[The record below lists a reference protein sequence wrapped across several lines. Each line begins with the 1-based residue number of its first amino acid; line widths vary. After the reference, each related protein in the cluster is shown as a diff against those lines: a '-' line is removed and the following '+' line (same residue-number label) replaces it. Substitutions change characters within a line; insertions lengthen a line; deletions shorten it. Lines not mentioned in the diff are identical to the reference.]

1 MIKIA
6 IAYDFDGT
14 LAKGNIQENSFIP
27 KVGTNKDDFWRK
39 TKETAQENDMDEI
52 LSYMY
57 QIVKCADNAD
67 IKITKD
73 ALKEHGKSVEY
84 FNGVESFFERIN
96 KYAKNKN
103 IKIEHFIISSGTK
116 EMLEG
121 TTIAKYFKNIYASS
135 FMYDTYGK
143 PIWPALAIN
152 YTTKTQFLFRINK
165 GIYNAWDNTQIN
177 KYIPEDERNIDFKHM
192 VYLGD
197 GETDIPAMKLLKDK
211 GGLSIAVYD
220 PEHPKEKIDNVE
232 ILVDNERAHFVCEAN
247 YEENSSIDLIIKN
260 YIDKIALETQF
271 GKCRAKQPSNDKN
284 EVFKDDDDAKITP
297 EDKINNALKLLE
309 VDKISQNQED
319 NAIYLKASAYDDYG
333 YQTSFYIWSGKKY
346 IGFAKI
352 AEKNQVENKHT
363 SENLKKEFNKLDE
376 NFISKITF
384 KNNNLNKEQQKALK
398 FLLNDISNTKEH
410 DNLEVVQKSL
420 KRN

>member
-103 IKIEHFIISSGTK
+103 IEIEHFIISSGTK

-197 GETDIPAMKLLKDK
+197 GETDIPAMKLLKNK
-211 GGLSIAVYD
+211 GELSIAVYD
-220 PEHPKEKIDNVE
+220 PEYPKEKIDKVGV
-232 ILVDNERAHFVCEAN
+232 LVDNERANFVCEAN
-247 YEENSSIDLIIKN
+247 YKENSSIDLIIKN
-260 YIDKIALETQF
+260 YIDKIALEIQC
-271 GKCRAKQPSNDKN
+271 GKCRLKQQSNTKN
-284 EVFKDDDDAKITP
+284 EVFKNDAKTTT
-297 EDKINNALKLLE
+297 EDKTKNALNLLE
-309 VDKISQNQED
+309 INKISQNQEE

-333 YQTSFYIWSGKKY
+333 YQTSFYIWIGKKY

-352 AEKNQVENKHT
+352 AEKNQSENKHT
-363 SENLKKEFNKLDE
+363 SEKLEKEFNKLNE
-376 NFISKITF
+376 EFISKITF
-384 KNNNLNKEQQKALK
+384 KNNNLNEEQQKALK
-398 FLLNDISNTKEH
+398 FLLNDISNTKEY
-410 DNLEVVQKSL
+410 DNLEIVKKSL